1 MAREMGIFLLKK
13 LQDIWQNGSQTT
25 PNRYRY
31 PEISQDRRDQSAQ
44 EKAFDLPHA
53 LPSTSCLD
61 EKKEPTVLYLAYGS
75 NLASSVFRGVRG
87 IRPLAAINVLAPEFM
102 LTFDLPGI
110 PYSEPCFANT
120 RYRHTTS
127 SISRPSSVQS
137 DPSPPPQYPPS
148 HNPTFPTG
156 LVGVVYEVTLSEY
169 AHIVATEGGGKFYHD
184 VLTTCYPLP
193 SSAHTVPT
201 IPTSK
206 PFKAHTL
213 YSPIS
218 IPGEAPP
225 DTGKGVVRP
234 DPDYAQPSLRYLNLL
249 RVGAD
254 ENGLPDDF
262 KAYLHELQPY
272 TITSR
277 RQELGAFIFGMLW
290 RPFILLIFALSR
302 RYQDD
307 KGRTPE
313 WLGRLA
319 SAVFIA
325 MWANYDGFFYDIFGD
340 GERTQPPG
348 RDEESAHLTG
358 MSRVVGDD
366 AVKQSKE
373 PMIMTCT
380 N

>member
-1 MAREMGIFLLKK
+1 MAREMGILLLKK
-13 LQDIWQNGSQTT
+13 LQNIWQTNSQTA
-25 PNRYRY
+25 PVKNQY

-44 EKAFDLPHA
+44 EKAFELPHI
-53 LPSTSCLD
+53 LPSTSCPD

-87 IRPLAAINVLAPEFM
+87 IRPLAAINVLAPGFT

-127 SISRPSSVQS
+127 STRRLSAVQS
-137 DPSPPPQYPPS
+137 DPSSPPQHPPS
-148 HNPTFPTG
+148 SNPTFPAG
-156 LVGVVYEVTLSEY
+156 LVGVVYEVTLSDY

-193 SSAHTVPT
+193 TSAHTVPT
-201 IPTSK
+201 NPTSK
-206 PFKAHTL
+206 PFNAHTL

-218 IPGEAPP
+218 QPGEAPP
-225 DTGKGVVRP
+225 DSGKGVVRP

-262 KAYLHELQPY
+262 KAYLRELQPY

-277 RQELGAFIFGMLW
+277 RQKLGAFIFGMIW
-290 RPFILLIFALSR
+290 RPFIQLIFALSR

-313 WLGRLA
+313 WLGNLA

-325 MWANYDGFFYDIFGD
+325 MWANYDGVFYDIFGD
-340 GERTQPPG
+340 GERTQPPE
-348 RDEESAHLTG
+348 RDEESAPLTRSG
-358 MSRVVGDD
+358 MDTENDVM
-366 AVKQSKE
+366 K
-373 PMIMTCT
+373 
-380 N
+380 